1 MIFVRKYPD
10 NVFESIRG
18 KGFTIK
24 DTLDPYYFLGG
35 YFERVKEPKT
45 NNKIMTWGS
54 NTYVKCMMD
63 NFKNTFGFDTS
74 QQHSDMPPEYKPGLD
89 TTELFTGTEKSQYW
103 QVHQ

>member
-1 MIFVRKYPD
+1 MDWYCDDMIFVRKYPD

-45 NNKIMTWGS
+45 NNKILKWG
-54 NTYVKCMMD
+54 
-63 NFKNTFGFDTS
+63 
-74 QQHSDMPPEYKPGLD
+74 
-89 TTELFTGTEKSQYW
+89 
-103 QVHQ
+103 